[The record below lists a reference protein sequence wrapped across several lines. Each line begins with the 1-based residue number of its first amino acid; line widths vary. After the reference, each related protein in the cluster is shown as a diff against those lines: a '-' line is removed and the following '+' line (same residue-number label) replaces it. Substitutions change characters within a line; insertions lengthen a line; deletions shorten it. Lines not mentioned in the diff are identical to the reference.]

1 MAAFKWTEKR
11 RQAARMM
18 GDGKTWREIQEAV
31 GISEYGLAS
40 WNRRPEFRSYVEKI
54 KAACLERA
62 KDLAVAQV
70 GRRIELQQDIVNR
83 LVATMEER
91 GATAPSDVPGAK
103 TGLLA
108 RDFKQVGKDTIKEV
122 WRVDRA
128 LLQELREYQELVARE
143 LQQRCKERI
152 GGDSDAS
159 LEDAALRAAEASD
172 DWKPDEAPP
181 EAPAGTGEP
190 GGVSGEG
197 EEGSA

>member
-1 MAAFKWTEKR
+1 MPWKWTDRR
-11 RQAARMM
+11 RQAARMI
-18 GDGKTWREIQEAV
+18 GDGRTWREVCKEFS
-31 GISEYGLAS
+31 ISEQTVAV
-40 WNRRPEFRSYVEKI
+40 WNRQPEFRKYVERI

-91 GATAPSDVPGAK
+91 GAAAPSDVPGAK
-103 TGLLA
+103 TGVLA
-108 RDFKQVGKDTIKEV
+108 RDFKQVGANVKEV